1 MRWRRQR
8 LIGIAIAL
16 VLIVGAC
23 LIPGSEVLEREG
35 IITLGA
41 LLALAVLWAT
51 SALPIGIIAL
61 LIPVL
66 LIVLGAADAKS
77 VFSGYAAT
85 PLFFIVAVFA
95 LPVIM
100 QKTKWGL
107 RLINMLLKWTGS
119 DSRKL
124 VLGFM
129 IATTLVST
137 VMSDAPTTVLFLG
150 LALTILKA
158 AGAKPG
164 SSNLGKCLRLPFP
177 LHPLQ
182 AVLLLLLAAPST
194 LLLWMSCSRPLVMAS
209 ASLLGMT
216 GISHHHVLMICPSR
230 Y

>member
-1 MRWRRQR
+1 MESTNVTLRQR

-23 LIPGSEVLEREG
+23 LIPGSEALGREG

-95 LPVIM
+95 LPES
-100 QKTKWGL
+100 
-107 RLINMLLKWTGS
+107 LKEV
-119 DSRKL
+119 DR
-124 VLGFM
+124 F
-129 IATTLVST
+129 
-137 VMSDAPTTVLFLG
+137 F
-150 LALTILKA
+150 
-158 AGAKPG
+158 
-164 SSNLGKCLRLPFP
+164 R
-177 LHPLQ
+177 
-182 AVLLLLLAAPST
+182 
-194 LLLWMSCSRPLVMAS
+194 
-209 ASLLGMT
+209 
-216 GISHHHVLMICPSR
+216 
-230 Y
+230 